1 MDFKRFLDINI
12 NEDNKFIIFKNNK
25 ILYEPELKTFLL
37 DGAYLDLTFNNSLV
51 KIVSIKFFM
60 KYIPATRK
68 TKRSITSKL
77 FSIS

>member
-37 DGAYLDLTFNNSLV
+37 DGAYLDLNLDELELYWHSCIDNN
-51 KIVSIKFFM
+51 KI
-60 KYIPATRK
+60 YALD
-68 TKRSITSKL
+68 ITNYNQE
-77 FSIS
+77 INVRI